1 VLRKAN
7 SLFRWKRFGCQ
18 LGLTALLT
26 ACSLNTASLPATP
39 TLLPPTLLPT
49 ISPTQTFIP
58 TSTQTP
64 VPPLPTPTNT
74 LVVKSPTPSSTP
86 TPDRAYVFPI
96 QPPEVAS
103 YQRGHHDYPATDIF
117 APIGSSVVA
126 VTNGIVDFVSYE
138 DRWDGKVDD
147 PATRGGLSVAII
159 GDDGVRY
166 YGSHLSAIA
175 PGIMPGVRV
184 RAGKLLGYSGR
195 TGNARGTSP
204 HLHFGISHP
213 TYPEDWEVRRGEIS
227 PYPYLQAWE
236 RGEMLVPV
244 LK

>member
-1 VLRKAN
+1 MPPSAPRFRLGMMFWLTLL
-7 SLFRWKRFGCQ
+7 SLAAF
-18 LGLTALLT
+18 T
-26 ACSLNTASLPATP
+26 ACSTSDPDFKITPSSTLISPTTVSASQTPTPSATP
-39 TLLPPTLLPT
+39 TETL
-49 ISPTQTFIP
+49 IP
-58 TSTQTP
+58 TS
-64 VPPLPTPTNT
+64 TNT

-86 TPDRAYVFPI
+86 TPDRLYVFPI
-96 QPPEVAS
+96 QPPEIAS

-117 APIGSSVVA
+117 VPIGSSVVA

-138 DRWDGKVDD
+138 DHWDGKVDD

-195 TGNARGTSP
+195 TGNARVTAP

-227 PYPYLQAWE
+227 PYPYLQAWA
-236 RGEMLVPV
+236 RGEMLRPE
-244 LK
+244 LRE

>member
-1 VLRKAN
+1 MSPSAPRFRSGIVFWLTLL
-7 SLFRWKRFGCQ
+7 SLGAF
-18 LGLTALLT
+18 T
-26 ACSLNTASLPATP
+26 ACSTSSPDFKIAPSLTPVSPTPILASQTPAATP
-39 TLLPPTLLPT
+39 TETSIPP
-49 ISPTQTFIP
+49 S
-58 TSTQTP
+58 
-64 VPPLPTPTNT
+64 PTPTNT
-74 LVVKSPTPSSTP
+74 LVVESPTPSSTP
-86 TPDRAYVFPI
+86 TPNRAYVFPI

-184 RAGKLLGYSGR
+184 HAGKLLGYSGK
-195 TGNARGTSP
+195 TGNARVTSP

-236 RGEMLVPV
+236 RGEMLVPI